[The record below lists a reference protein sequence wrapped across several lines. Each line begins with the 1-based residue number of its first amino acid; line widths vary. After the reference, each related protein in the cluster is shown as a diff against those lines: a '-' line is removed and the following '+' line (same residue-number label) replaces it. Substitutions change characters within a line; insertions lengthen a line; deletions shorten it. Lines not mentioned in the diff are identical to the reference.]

1 MRSYYNRSLIVLEK
15 IKKFIPNVTLGKHF
29 ATALEDCN
37 IENISDKDLFI
48 KLNDYLS
55 TLESDVPHCQDLEDI
70 IKDGLDLNHIL
81 DSEE

>member
-1 MRSYYNRSLIVLEK
+1 MKSYYNRSLVVLDK
-15 IKKFIPNVTLGKHF
+15 LKKFMPDVSLGKHLT
-29 ATALEDCN
+29 TALEEYN

-55 TLESDVPHCQDLEDI
+55 TLESDVPHCQDLEEI

>member
-1 MRSYYNRSLIVLEK
+1 MRSYYSRSLSILEK
-15 IKKFIPNVTLGKHF
+15 MKKFIPNVSLGKHF
-29 ATALEDCN
+29 ATALEGCN

-55 TLESDVPHCQDLEDI
+55 TLESDVPHCQDLEQI

>member
-1 MRSYYNRSLIVLEK
+1 M
-15 IKKFIPNVTLGKHF
+15 PLGKHF
-29 ATALEDCN
+29 ATALEGCN

-55 TLESDVPHCQDLEDI
+55 TLESDVPHCQDLEEI

>member
-1 MRSYYNRSLIVLEK
+1 MKSYYNRSLVVLDK
-15 IKKFIPNVTLGKHF
+15 LKKFMPNVSLGKHL
-29 ATALEDCN
+29 ATALEDYN

-48 KLNDYLS
+48 RLNDYLS
-55 TLESDVPHCQDLEDI
+55 ELESDVPHCQDLEDI